1 MQFKKGGGITKDF
14 KLLMEKTGVN
24 TKELAELLNVSPQ
37 AVGKWMRGEGLPRSE
52 KLPALADAL
61 GCTIDFLFGRDTASA

>member
-1 MQFKKGGGITKDF
+1 MENI
-14 KLLMEKTGVN
+14 KLHMEKSEMN

-61 GCTIDFLFGRDTASA
+61 GCTIDALFGREVASA